1 MPAILTTDNLIQ
13 CPHGGVATVAEP
25 SNNVLFVEGSPAL
38 LETDAFVIE
47 GCTFNILG
55 VPLPCVS
62 ILWTDA
68 ADMLTVDDAGVLL
81 ETSIGYCLNEA
92 GAPQAIARVGD
103 STPEVDAV

>member
-25 SNNVLFVEGSPAL
+25 SNTLLFVDGSPAL

-55 VPLPCVS
+55 VPLPCLS

-68 ADMLTVDDAGVLL
+68 ADLLTVDDAGVLL
-81 ETSIGYCLNEA
+81 ETSIGYCLNGA
-92 GAPQAIARVGD
+92 GAPQALALIGD
-103 STPEVDAV
+103 SSPEVDSL